1 MAGKTRRAGYEER
14 KRLPVVDEGLEERRS
29 ILWRNFLTAHAAAI
43 DRIEDD
49 LGEAEVLPL
58 SWYDVL
64 LALYEAPDRRLRM
77 YELASAILVTRGGL
91 TRLVA
96 RIQKAGLLRR
106 EPDPEDGR
114 GLYAVLTEEG
124 LEALRTSWPIY
135 ARGIAEHFG
144 RHLTDEEVEVLDR
157 ALRRVLTAAREH

>member
-1 MAGKTRRAGYEER
+1 MSREDGNKGKI
-14 KRLPVVDEGLEERRS
+14 LPVLEEGLEQRRNA
-29 ILWRNFLTAHAAAI
+29 LWRTFLVAHAAAI

-64 LALYEAPDRRLRM
+64 LALYEAPERKLRM
-77 YELASAILVTRGGL
+77 HELASAILVTRGGL

-96 RIQKAGLLRR
+96 RIEKTGILRR
-106 EPDPEDGR
+106 EPDPADGR
-114 GLYAVLTEEG
+114 GLYAALTDEG
-124 LEALRTSWPIY
+124 LEALRVTWPVY

-144 RHLTDEEVEVLDR
+144 QHLGDEEVDVLDR
-157 ALRRVLTAAREH
+157 ALCRVSAVARQR